1 MANAPRSS
9 LSAYETAERASAFH
23 CSMRRHGV
31 AIVPRTSAMSPG
43 WGMSEAQHGPS
54 LDETRASGCRGASPQ
69 GASEADPAPGS
80 SSAVWRRADLVML
93 PLHREEQGAL
103 GGTGSRRARSG
114 VPARGAEPA
123 RRAARR
129 RRLLDRRR
137 ARRGGSYG
145 RRQPAA
151 TASCDVR
158 GSRPRSEGERGACR
172 RARSRAPG
180 ATKAGGSQ
188 RQDTN
193 LREDEVE
200 GDSRDE
206 DDREEDEAV
215 VRQRTVGVSS
225 PTDTTRVSISIG
237 VSSESS

>member
-1 MANAPRSS
+1 M
-9 LSAYETAERASAFH
+9 
-23 CSMRRHGV
+23 
-31 AIVPRTSAMSPG
+31 
-43 WGMSEAQHGPS
+43 
-54 LDETRASGCRGASPQ
+54 
-69 GASEADPAPGS
+69 
-80 SSAVWRRADLVML
+80 
-93 PLHREEQGAL
+93 
-103 GGTGSRRARSG
+103 
-114 VPARGAEPA
+114 
-123 RRAARR
+123 
-129 RRLLDRRR
+129 
-137 ARRGGSYG
+137 
-145 RRQPAA
+145 
-151 TASCDVR
+151 
-158 GSRPRSEGERGACR
+158 CR
-172 RARSRAPG
+172 RARTRAPG